1 MKNTRLRRSNEG
13 RIAMLFLIPS
23 LIGIFC
29 LNLIPAIMS
38 LVASLTDW
46 IYTDGIGNWNFI
58 GLRNFI
64 NLASDKWFIK
74 SLVNTV
80 IFTIVVVPIGIFL
93 SLIIA
98 SLIDNYCHE
107 KTAGVVRIALYMPH
121 ICNIVAVCAIWMALY
136 SSYGPFTNLVRAFG
150 VEKPPRWLAD
160 FTWALPAIMLVA
172 IWAKLGYNVF
182 IYGAAMAALPTDVYE
197 SSMLDGANGRQQFFK
212 LTIPLL
218 ANTTFYLTV
227 TGIISSFQTF
237 GYVNVMTK
245 GGPVDSTYILV
256 YYIYKLAF
264 DYRQSGYASA
274 VAVVLF
280 LMLLVITII
289 QYVHNNKKD

>member
-1 MKNTRLRRSNEG
+1 
-13 RIAMLFLIPS
+13 
-23 LIGIFC
+23 
-29 LNLIPAIMS
+29 
-38 LVASLTDW
+38 
-46 IYTDGIGNWNFI
+46 
-58 GLRNFI
+58 
-64 NLASDKWFIK
+64 
-74 SLVNTV
+74 
-80 IFTIVVVPIGIFL
+80 
-93 SLIIA
+93 
-98 SLIDNYCHE
+98 
-107 KTAGVVRIALYMPH
+107 
-121 ICNIVAVCAIWMALY
+121 
-136 SSYGPFTNLVRAFG
+136 
-150 VEKPPRWLAD
+150 
-160 FTWALPAIMLVA
+160 MLVA